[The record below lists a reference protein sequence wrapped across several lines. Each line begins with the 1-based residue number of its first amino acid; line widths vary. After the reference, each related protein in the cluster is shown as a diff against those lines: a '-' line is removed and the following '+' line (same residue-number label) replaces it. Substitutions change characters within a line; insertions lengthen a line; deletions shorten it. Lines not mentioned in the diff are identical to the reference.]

1 MYKLLIVDDEKNIRL
16 GIQAMIA
23 REFPDVF
30 EIKTA
35 MDGLEAIEKIKDVD
49 ILITDIKMPRMDGI
63 QLIEHIQQTEQKVP
77 ALMIL
82 SGYDDFEFTKAAI
95 KNKAKDY
102 LLKPVNRNEL
112 YQTLR
117 NILEELEKNNQVTY
131 QHLEEYRTSQ
141 LNFILLN
148 PNIQPGVIEYLIQKM
163 QLDIFM
169 DGYYLGIFDHKRKM
183 DGEDLLIRI
192 KPFVAQINHDSAHHT
207 ICFLDGDDRV
217 VVISK
222 ESIFKSIKD
231 HLGKEKYVTFSTGV
245 SKYHRHIRDLKEAY
259 KEADYAL
266 KYQFLFPRNQL
277 FLFETV
283 ENKHKNMDIPVEM
296 IKKISNM
303 LGTER
308 DKELRTTL
316 LKVLDY
322 ETVSSCSIKYME
334 SLSKDL
340 NRLVFECFF
349 SKLGDESVDIYK
361 QFNKVETIYNF
372 ENFYEYYQAV
382 EELLMRLHEY
392 NKQIR
397 LVYSEQSY
405 MDKAVCF
412 IKENYYKDLNL
423 AVVSNHISLNYSYF
437 SHMFKEYT
445 GQNFVDYLKKIRI
458 EEAKKL
464 LKQPD
469 YKVFE
474 ISEKVGY
481 KNPKQFAR
489 VFREIEGISPTEY
502 REQV

>member
-16 GIQAMIA
+16 GIQAMIK
-23 REFPDVF
+23 RQF
-30 EIKTA
+30 ESKVEVETA

-63 QLIEHIQQTEQKVP
+63 QLIEHIQQSDQKAP
-77 ALMIL
+77 AMVIL

-95 KNKAKDY
+95 KNKVKDY

-112 YQTLR
+112 YHTLT

-163 QLDIFM
+163 QLPPFEN
-169 DGYYLGIFDHKRKM
+169 GYYVGIFDHKREM

-192 KPFVAQINHDSAHHT
+192 KPFIAQCNIESDYQT
-207 ICFLDGDDRV
+207 ICFIDSNDRV
-217 VVISK
+217 VVISE
-222 ESIFKSIKD
+222 ESIFKRIKD
-231 HLGKEKYVTFSTGV
+231 HLKKEKYITFSTGV
-245 SKYHRHIRDLKEAY
+245 SKHHRHIRDFKEAY
-259 KEADYAL
+259 NEADYAL
-266 KYQFLFPRNQL
+266 KYHFLFPRNQL
-277 FLFETV
+277 FSFQAAEYKP
-283 ENKHKNMDIPVEM
+283 ESMEIPIDL
-296 IKKISNM
+296 IKKIANM

-308 DKELRTTL
+308 DKELKSTL

-322 ETVSSCSIKYME
+322 EKISGSPIEYME
-334 SLSKDL
+334 SLNQSL
-340 NRLVFECFF
+340 NQLVFECFF
-349 SKLGDESVDIYK
+349 SKLGDESVEIFK
-361 QFNKVETIYNF
+361 MLNKVENMYNF
-372 ENFYEYYQAV
+372 DNFNEYFQAV
-382 EELLMRLHEY
+382 EDLLMRLHEY
-392 NKQIR
+392 NKQIK
-397 LVYSEQSY
+397 LVYSEQKY
-405 MDKAVCF
+405 LEQAVCF

-458 EEAKKL
+458 EEAKIL
-464 LKQPD
+464 LRQPE

-474 ISEKVGY
+474 VSEMVGY
-481 KNPKQFAR
+481 KNPKQFTR

-502 REQV
+502 REHV